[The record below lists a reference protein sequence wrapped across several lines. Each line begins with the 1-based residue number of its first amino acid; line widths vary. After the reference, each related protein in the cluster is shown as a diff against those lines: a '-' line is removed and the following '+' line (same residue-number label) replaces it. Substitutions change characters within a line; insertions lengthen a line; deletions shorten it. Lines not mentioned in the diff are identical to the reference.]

1 MLISTIHFSDSKPS
15 RTVPLPPPCG
25 RRLVL
30 EARLLT
36 GPVLV
41 HLRYLLLLLTLIQ
54 RRTVEIE
61 EDRAIPLV
69 EFTVKKLTTNTA

>member
-30 EARLLT
+30 EARLLI
-36 GPVLV
+36 GPALV
-41 HLRYLLLLLTLIQ
+41 HLKYLLILLTLVQ
-54 RRTVEIE
+54 RKTVEIE
-61 EDRAIPLV
+61 EDRAITLM
-69 EFTVKKLTTNTA
+69 EFTVC